1 MLLRILETASAPAPI
16 TAMATPITAI
26 TEAPFTAASSVD
38 DIEDDSVMHNL
49 PDVEDDD
56 SICGQHSV
64 EPMEHLE
71 VEEEEEEEEVD
82 EEECDVNRLIT
93 VATIETVNIDDR
105 IEQDYIAKGIILCP
119 VNTGVTGAHH
129 HHEYGKDTSCFVCRW
144 FYAHRTSMIRAKQ
157 KQKESLANDRHSKE
171 LINSSIE
178 EQVTDSIKND
188 NWTFTTTNT
197 YYSDSDNDSDT
208 EYTENRPNPRPRS
221 AKRQASSN
229 VNRRRIIKST
239 IPRTK
244 KKLSLK
250 ELAAI
255 QLQKAAYEEFRKKE
269 PICPAGETPDL
280 KPQVRLYLDTV
291 GRPLYDRGSE
301 EKDVVTKNGV
311 WPKANEF
318 TKNKIGKKFP
328 TNETVDIFHKY
339 SRSKCPSLRDN
350 WDSMYKNGFLFD
362 PDEKRHKE
370 KKILHSL
377 LYAKAT
383 NGTSDEIVVPH
394 FKILANRMSDPDD
407 ELYNINIRSLLNPYF
422 VATIMLRCSMV
433 AKRS

>member
-1 MLLRILETASAPAPI
+1 MLLRILETASAIPIVPARPAI
-16 TAMATPITAI
+16 KEITAI
-26 TEAPFTAASSVD
+26 PVEAIIPAASITAALASSVD
-38 DIEDDSVMHNL
+38 DLEDDSVMHNL

-56 SICGQHSV
+56 SICGQDSV
-64 EPMEHLE
+64 HLE
-71 VEEEEEEEEVD
+71 VEEDEEEVN

-93 VATIETVNIDDR
+93 EATIEADNIDDS
-105 IEQDYIAKGIILCP
+105 IEQDYIARGKILCP
-119 VNTGVTGAHH
+119 VGAHH
-129 HHEYGKDTSCFVCRW
+129 EWGKDKSCFVCRW
-144 FYAHRTSMIRAKQ
+144 FYEHRRSMIRAKQ
-157 KQKESLANDRHSKE
+157 KQNESLANDRLSKE

-178 EQVTDSIKND
+178 EQVKDSIKND
-188 NWTFTTTNT
+188 NWKFTTSNN
-197 YYSDSDNDSDT
+197 YYSADNDSDT
-208 EYTENRPNPRPRS
+208 EYTERNRPIPRPKS
-221 AKRQASSN
+221 AKQASSN
-229 VNRRRIIKST
+229 VKRRIIKST

-350 WDSMYKNGFLFD
+350 WDCMYKNGFLFD
-362 PDEKRHKE
+362 LDKQRHKE
-370 KKILHSL
+370 KKIIHSL

-394 FKILANRMSDPDD
+394 FKILANRMSDPED
-407 ELYNINIRSLLNPYF
+407 ELYNINIRSLQCPYF